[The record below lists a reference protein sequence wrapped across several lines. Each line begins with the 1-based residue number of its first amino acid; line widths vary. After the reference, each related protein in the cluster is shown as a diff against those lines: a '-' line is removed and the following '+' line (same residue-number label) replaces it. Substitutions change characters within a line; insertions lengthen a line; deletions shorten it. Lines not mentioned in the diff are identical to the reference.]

1 MITEKDKE
9 EITEQDRAET
19 LTIRLTTH
27 NSGIFMKKEQ
37 NPNEI
42 NFEVDTDDKSITRNL
57 IRIIDEL
64 RNEQYKRIKIELNF
78 HGSKQNEIIINE
90 SSHVHHI
97 ITWAISPN
105 VNKNIESLYIVNKS
119 CYASSKLS
127 SDDKETIEDIKQFII
142 EEKAQLAKEGDKRII
157 LYAENTAKEK
167 AFSTTFFAKNIT
179 LQDRKKLFNSII
191 GLNDILDKY
200 LSERHIGDVITII
213 KVLNNIIPPYNFT
226 ILVNPKVAQY
236 YQKSANGSMLTD
248 AEKLEYDEAI
258 TKTNNIITDI
268 RNNKNIDTK
277 HYYKC
282 ACEALLNNNDKTF
295 INMLLNYF
303 KLEDGKWKK
312 IEADKTITD
321 PFDRHEEEKRLKNEI
336 FYGKKLKTK
345 YEIEKDKNES
355 IKNKIEEQKNKIINK
370 LYNEDIKQPNN
381 KNPEKVQ
388 MNKKQN
394 ENSIG

>member
-27 NSGIFMKKEQ
+27 NSGIFLKKEQ

-42 NFEVDTDDKSITRNL
+42 NFEVDTDKVTIG
-57 IRIIDEL
+57 RIIDEL
-64 RNEQYKRIKIELNF
+64 KNEQYKRIKIELNF
-78 HGSKQNEIIINE
+78 HGSKQNEIIING
-90 SSHVHHI
+90 SLHVHHI
-97 ITWAISPN
+97 ITWAINPN

-127 SDDKETIEDIKQFII
+127 SNDKETIEDIKQFII
-142 EEKAQLAKEGDKRII
+142 EKKAQLAKEGDKRII

-167 AFSTTFFAKNIT
+167 TFSTTFFAKNIT

-200 LSERHIGDVITII
+200 LSEHHNGDVITII

-236 YQKSANGSMLTD
+236 YQKIANGSMLTD

-345 YEIEKDKNES
+345 YEIEKDKNEMFY
-355 IKNKIEEQKNKIINK
+355 KKKMEEQYRDAMAYFYPDIFKKPKNDNIEKNIN
-370 LYNEDIKQPNN
+370 NEQN
-381 KNPEKVQ
+381 KN
-388 MNKKQN
+388 
-394 ENSIG
+394 SIV